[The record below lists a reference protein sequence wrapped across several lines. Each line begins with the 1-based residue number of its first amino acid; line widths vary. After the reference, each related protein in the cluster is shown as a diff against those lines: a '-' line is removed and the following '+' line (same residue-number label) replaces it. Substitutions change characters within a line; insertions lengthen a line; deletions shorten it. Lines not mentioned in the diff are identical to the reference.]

1 MAYHCWMIQYRLK
14 GQIRVPCASIIALNI
29 MDDQTLVDR
38 ILNREERALYEFYA
52 RYKGKLFLFIHRKVD
67 KESDCEEILQD
78 TLFAFLEA
86 LRDFHGKSSV
96 KTFLFSICSHKII
109 DYYRRKKLKHIV
121 FSQLPQLENLV
132 SPLIQPEEAL
142 DKTLIKEKISR
153 VFAEILPRYRE
164 ILVYKYVEG
173 RSVED
178 IASILRLSFKS
189 AESRLFRAR
198 KAFVDSY
205 TSM

>member
-1 MAYHCWMIQYRLK
+1 MVVLYGTIGMDSNDAKLVE
-14 GQIRVPCASIIALNI
+14 QILA
-29 MDDQTLVDR
+29 
-38 ILNREERALYEFYA
+38 REEHALLRFYN
-52 RYKGKLFLFIHRKVD
+52 RYKTKLLAFIRQKVN

-78 TLFAFLEA
+78 TFFAFIEA

-109 DYYRRKKLKHIV
+109 DFYRRKKIKHIV

-132 SPLIQPEEAL
+132 SPLLQPEEAL
-142 DKTLIKEKISR
+142 DRSMVQEKISR
-153 VFAEILPRYRE
+153 VFTELLPRYRE
-164 ILVYKYVEG
+164 VLVYKYVEG

-178 IASILRLSFKS
+178 IASLLRLSFKS

-198 KAFVDSY
+198 KAFVEIYS
-205 TSM
+205 SI

>member
-1 MAYHCWMIQYRLK
+1 MEDSDE
-14 GQIRVPCASIIALNI
+14 V
-29 MDDQTLVDR
+29 LVTR
-38 ILNREERALYEFYA
+38 ILLRDERALYKFYE
-52 RYKGKLFLFIHRKVD
+52 RYKGKLFLFIRHKVD

-78 TLFAFLEA
+78 TLFAFIEA

-109 DYYRRKKLKHIV
+109 DFYRRKKIKHVV
-121 FSQLPQLENLV
+121 FSQMPQLENLV

-142 DKTLIKEKISR
+142 DKTLIREKISR

-164 ILVYKYVEG
+164 ILTYKYIEG

-178 IASILRLSFKS
+178 IAKLLRLSFKS

-198 KAFVDSY
+198 KAFVEAY
-205 TSM
+205 TTI